1 MTAEADRKRCQ
12 PNKPVSFPKGEE
24 SRMDQQE
31 FDEVQEANFQELLNE
46 VDRELFDIDIENNI

>member
-1 MTAEADRKRCQ
+1 
-12 PNKPVSFPKGEE
+12 
-24 SRMDQQE
+24 MDQQE